1 MKTRDRRI
9 KCDARGAK
17 QDIRAAKQE
26 VRGTK
31 PDNRTVKPEHRG
43 RKPDSREDKRPASQ
57 ESTAAADRRLAKRSG
72 LDAVKLHLQ
81 ATGGTGRTSRSA
93 TSVKHPFLFKIRVI

>member
-31 PDNRTVKPEHRG
+31 PDNRTVKTEHRG

-57 ESTAAADRRLAKRSG
+57 ESTAAKRSG

-81 ATGGTGRTSRSA
+81 ATGEPGAPHVQLHR
-93 TSVKHPFLFKIRVI
+93 